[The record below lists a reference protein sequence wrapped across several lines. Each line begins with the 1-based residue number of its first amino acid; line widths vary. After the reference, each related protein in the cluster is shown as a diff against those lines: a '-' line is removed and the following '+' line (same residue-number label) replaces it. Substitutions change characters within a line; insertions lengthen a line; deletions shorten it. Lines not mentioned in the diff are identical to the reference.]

1 MPNIYT
7 EENGVYC
14 IDCTNA
20 IWSTDR
26 IHDVYHESG
35 LMLSDVDFV
44 IEDTD
49 SLLLVEYKN
58 STISN
63 AAQPGSFRPEQENMI
78 LKVSRKYYDS
88 LHFLTLAGKNK
99 PKRFVYIVECLHGDA
114 VLRKRIRLQLKSK
127 LPFRLQEMA
136 SDTEKLIEDVD
147 VLSIDEW
154 NNDSLY
160 GKYPILPI
168 RST

>member
-63 AAQPGSFRPEQENMI
+63 AAQPGSFRPE
-78 LKVSRKYYDS
+78 
-88 LHFLTLAGKNK
+88 
-99 PKRFVYIVECLHGDA
+99 
-114 VLRKRIRLQLKSK
+114 
-127 LPFRLQEMA
+127 
-136 SDTEKLIEDVD
+136 
-147 VLSIDEW
+147 
-154 NNDSLY
+154 
-160 GKYPILPI
+160 
-168 RST
+168 